1 MSDLPSLPQTEQ
13 EFISDVKS
21 ELTVACAM
29 PIAPKDVEIRRII
42 KYAAKWF
49 YRNFEDA
56 VEERYYA
63 IPVSVFQT
71 ESFRRTRV
79 IQFPECVLSVIG
91 LKKLRE
97 NLSLS
102 YSFDGTR
109 DLGLERILLQN
120 LDSSGVSTEPVMY
133 YAVSLYW
140 TDTLSH
146 LLNHT
151 ISYNYNRNS
160 NKLFVAGETPDR
172 DCVATCYVTQ
182 PLEHLMKSEVFYRYV
197 VATAKMQMARVIGT
211 IDMQLP
217 GNAKINYEM
226 LKEEGKDALQEIR
239 EEIRKEEGMDFFFT
253 TGGS

>member
-1 MSDLPSLPQTEQ
+1 MSDQQFPLTEQ
-13 EFISDVKS
+13 EFIADVKQ
-21 ELTVACAM
+21 ELTVACAI
-29 PIAPKDVEIRRII
+29 PIAPQDVEIKRII

-49 YRNFEDA
+49 YQNYEDA
-56 VEERYYA
+56 VEERYYS
-63 IPVSVFQT
+63 IPVTVFSS
-71 ESFRRTRV
+71 ELFRRSRV
-79 IQFPECVLSVIG
+79 IQFPDCVLSVIG

-97 NLSLS
+97 NLNLS

-120 LDSSGVSTEPVMY
+120 IDGTGVSTEPVMY
-133 YAVSLYW
+133 YAISLYW

-160 NKLFVAGETPDR
+160 NKLFIAGETPDR
-172 DCVATCYVTQ
+172 DCVATVYVKQ
-182 PLEHLMKSEVFYRYV
+182 PLEHLMRAEVFHRYV

-217 GNAKINYEM
+217 GNAKINYDM
-226 LKEEGKDALQEIR
+226 LKEEGSDALKEIR